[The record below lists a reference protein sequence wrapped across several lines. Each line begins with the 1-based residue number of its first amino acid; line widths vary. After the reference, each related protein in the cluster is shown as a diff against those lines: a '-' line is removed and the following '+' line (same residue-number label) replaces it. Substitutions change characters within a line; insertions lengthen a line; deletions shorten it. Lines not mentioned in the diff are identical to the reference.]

1 MDEVYFFLVAINV
14 FMAIGWAYATKT
26 KMRSFWKGY
35 EMGIKNAEFIS
46 KPNSKRG
53 GVDER

>member
-53 GVDER
+53 SR